1 MTSRRFTNR
10 NNTPL
15 PFCFIRNKIVTTFL
29 PLLQCDPK
37 YFVLLLLVL
46 QNTAYVLLMRYSRTR
61 PGTLYLS
68 STAVCCDEGI
78 KLVTC
83 LGIIIAGYLF
93 RKSEQHHDLEG
104 SVGGARKDDDDRNND
119 TNSSNNN
126 ESFRSY
132 MGQQLQFDI
141 RMAGLALFY
150 TVQKNLLY
158 LAISNLDAA
167 VFQVTYQLKVLTTA
181 LFSVL
186 LLKRKLTR
194 WKIAA
199 LLLLTLGVALVQ
211 LDNELSSKS
220 KNGLNN
226 ASSISYQ
233 EQRRWVGILAVL
245 AACCTS
251 GFGGVYFEL
260 VLKPNN
266 NNSHNDDPTKENS
279 NGASTT
285 PLIVKPHPPS
295 QEQQQPSVWAKNVQL
310 STFGLLIALFTSFS
324 KDHEAIRTNGFFGG
338 YDRIVVLVVSLQ
350 AFGGLVVAAI
360 IKYADN
366 ILKNFATGAS
376 IVTST
381 LVNSWV
387 FGFWISRMFVWG
399 CVMQFVAI
407 WLYSK
412 EDVGGVMGNGNEEEE
427 EEKIVGRQKQ
437 QKSAV
442 KLVGPMNS
450 GIALISWESKSDLE
464 NQKNA
469 CRRRSEQ
476 DQ

>member
-1 MTSRRFTNR
+1 MTTC
-10 NNTPL
+10 L
-15 PFCFIRNKIVTTFL
+15 PILHCS
-29 PLLQCDPK
+29 PK

-46 QNTAYVLLMRYSRTR
+46 QNTAYILLMRYSRTR
-61 PGTLYLS
+61 PGTLYIS
-68 STAVCCDEGI
+68 STAVCCDEGV

-83 LGIIIAGYLF
+83 LGIIIVGYLF
-93 RKSEQHHDLEG
+93 RKPEHHHDVVGNISSVDGNDDSDGGDG
-104 SVGGARKDDDDRNND
+104 SARKDDDDNDNN
-119 TNSSNNN
+119 NNN
-126 ESFRSY
+126 ESFGSY

-141 RMAGLALFY
+141 RMAGLALFFI
-150 TVQKNLLY
+150 VQKNLLY

-211 LDNELSSKS
+211 LDNVMSSKS

-226 ASSISYQ
+226 TSSISYQ
-233 EQRRWVGILAVL
+233 EQRRWVGIVAVL
-245 AACCTS
+245 GACCTS

-266 NNSHNDDPTKENS
+266 NNNSLAKENS

-285 PLIVKPHPPS
+285 PVIVKPPPPS
-295 QEQQQPSVWAKNVQL
+295 QQQQQPSVWAKNVQL
-310 STFGLLIALFTSFS
+310 SGFGLLIALITSFS

-338 YDRIVVLVVSLQ
+338 YDRIVVLVISLQ
-350 AFGGLVVAAI
+350 AFGGLIVAAI

-376 IVTST
+376 IITST

-399 CVMQFVAI
+399 CVIQFVAI

-412 EDVGGVMGNGNEEEE
+412 EDVGGVDMGNRKDEKEKQEE
-427 EEKIVGRQKQ
+427 EEKMVGRQR
-437 QKSAV
+437 QKSIGI
-442 KLVGPMNS
+442 LVGQMNS
-450 GIALISWESKSDLE
+450 GIALMSWEIQSDLE
-464 NQKNA
+464 NQGKGY
-469 CRRRSEQ
+469 RRR
-476 DQ
+476 